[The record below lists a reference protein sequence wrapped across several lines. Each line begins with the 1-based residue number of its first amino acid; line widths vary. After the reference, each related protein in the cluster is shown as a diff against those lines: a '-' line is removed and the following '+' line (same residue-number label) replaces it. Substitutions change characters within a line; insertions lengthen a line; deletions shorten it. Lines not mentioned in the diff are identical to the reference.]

1 MKKILLAA
9 IVILFAQCTA
19 VNSVIPTSTTSYQTR
34 NDFKSVSEST
44 KDKFLVQKNATSV
57 SKSVLILTQG
67 FKGEKIKVQQN
78 GKTIYSEYPIS
89 HIKTKYADSFT
100 FDNSADLLVIDN
112 FSKEEI
118 TIDSKKINGHK
129 FVYLMKYLDGEKTKY
144 KITLSDKLRPLQ

>member
-1 MKKILLAA
+1 M
-9 IVILFAQCTA
+9 
-19 VNSVIPTSTTSYQTR
+19 
-34 NDFKSVSEST
+34 
-44 KDKFLVQKNATSV
+44 
-57 SKSVLILTQG
+57 ILTQG

-89 HIKTKYADSFT
+89 HIKTKYADSFA
-100 FDNSADLLVIDN
+100 FDNRADLLVIDN

-118 TIDSKKINGHK
+118 TINSKKINGHK